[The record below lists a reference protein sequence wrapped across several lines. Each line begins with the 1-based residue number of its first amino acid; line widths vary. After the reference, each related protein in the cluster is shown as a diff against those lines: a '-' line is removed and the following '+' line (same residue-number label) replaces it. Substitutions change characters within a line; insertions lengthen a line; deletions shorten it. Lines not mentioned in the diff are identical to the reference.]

1 VRRGSGFLGRLFGPA
16 PTAPCGA
23 GWELA
28 LWPRFAEAAVSFTF
42 DDGADAQFSDG
53 AALLE
58 ACGFRGTFFVP
69 LAAREYPV
77 DFEAARRCAAAGHEI
92 GSHTVTHP
100 HLPKLS
106 DAELERELG
115 ESAAGLETKF
125 GRPVP
130 TLAYPYFEYDAR
142 VKAAAAR
149 HYVLARGRGK
159 RPAPAVPRDRYEVP
173 SDTIRHFNTAEQ
185 LRRRVEKAMAV
196 RGWCVHT
203 LHRIHRPML
212 DEHLAWLR
220 EQGRRVWVA
229 PFGAVAAYLLA
240 RAAARVE
247 PRIFADRL
255 RLRLITSLD
264 PRLRAPRLS
273 LRVALPAEWKSCRV
287 AQSGAELEREEQE
300 LRGARWADC
309 EAMPGED
316 EIEMRR
322 A

>member
-1 VRRGSGFLGRLFGPA
+1 
-16 PTAPCGA
+16 
-23 GWELA
+23 
-28 LWPRFAEAAVSFTF
+28 
-42 DDGADAQFSDG
+42 
-53 AALLE
+53 
-58 ACGFRGTFFVP
+58 
-69 LAAREYPV
+69 
-77 DFEAARRCAAAGHEI
+77 
-92 GSHTVTHP
+92 
-100 HLPKLS
+100 
-106 DAELERELG
+106 
-115 ESAAGLETKF
+115 
-125 GRPVP
+125 
-130 TLAYPYFEYDAR
+130 
-142 VKAAAAR
+142 
-149 HYVLARGRGK
+149 
-159 RPAPAVPRDRYEVP
+159 
-173 SDTIRHFNTAEQ
+173 
-185 LRRRVEKAMAV
+185 
-196 RGWCVHT
+196 
-203 LHRIHRPML
+203 ML

-287 AQSGAELEREEQE
+287 AQSGADLEREEQE

-309 EAMPGED
+309 EATPGED